1 MTLSVRLKPELA
13 RLLDRAARRQR
24 KPRSAVV
31 HEALAQYLVPARPR
45 LGDVIRDLLADS
57 PQGLGIERLST
68 AKSERRA
75 KLR

>member
-1 MTLSVRLKPELA
+1 MTLSVRLKPDLA

-45 LGDVIRDLLADS
+45 LGDVIRDLLSDS
-57 PQGLGIERLST
+57 PLGLGIERLPT